1 MGPRERHA
9 RTRAKTH
16 TIPII
21 LGSFFGFMLI
31 CGIAFA
37 IGMAGNVSRW
47 LSDLPDYTDANAY
60 LASEPTTILDANGN
74 QIAMLYVQN
83 RESVA
88 KDQISEYVL
97 KGTVDVEDER
107 FYEHNGVDLIGI
119 GRAVMS
125 QLSGRSEGASTI
137 TQQLVRNTILS
148 EEQFDNTIER
158 KVREAWIAM
167 QMEKIFSK
175 DEILTMYLNTI
186 YYGHG
191 AYGIE
196 AASEMYFSK
205 HANELS
211 LAEAALLIGLPNSP
225 SYLDPTVNPDGAL
238 ARRDKVLDN
247 MTRLGSITQEEADAA
262 KAEQLN
268 LNVSGISESGTIAY
282 PYFVDYVRSLLQEQ
296 FSTDVLFKGGLT
308 IKTTIDPTIQQA
320 AEQAA
325 VQQLVDAGADEL
337 DVGMVVIE
345 PKTGYIR
352 AMVGGR
358 DYYANDS
365 HINHA
370 TSRRM
375 VGSTFKGFTLAA
387 AIQDGMNPNITL
399 NCSSPMKIADGYT
412 VQNYGGTDYGTK
424 TLAQATAVSS
434 NTGYAQVAVAIG
446 NDKIISMCDKLG
458 IDTEAAGM
466 DSAALSLTLGSM
478 ANGITPLEMA
488 EAYATFASGGQHRNA
503 VAVTE
508 ITSRSGA
515 TLYKHEDKYEQVLT
529 TGEAQAVTNV
539 LKTVMQSGG
548 TGSSGAL
555 SVNQPVA
562 GKTGTAGD
570 AHTTS
575 DIWFCGYTPQ
585 YSVAIWAGRSNSNAG
600 ITRWHNSQITL
611 PIFRKFMNTV
621 LAGVARE
628 DFPTGETPSYKDN
641 SSWTF
646 VGGSAAKDDEDEED
660 EEDEEEQEQ
669 DPAETEGDLTG
680 GNTGGNAGGS
690 TGGNTGGSTGG
701 GSGGETPTPTPAPDP
716 TPTPAPDPTPTPDPG
731 TGGDTSQ
738 G

>member
-37 IGMAGNVSRW
+37 VGMVGNVSRW

-60 LASEPTTILDANGN
+60 LASEPTTILDANNN

-83 RESVA
+83 RDSVT
-88 KDQISEYVL
+88 KDQISKYVL

-107 FYEHNGVDLIGI
+107 FYEHNGVDFIGI
-119 GRAVMS
+119 GRAVLS

-158 KVREAWIAM
+158 KVREAWIAL

-205 HANELS
+205 HASELS
-211 LAEAALLIGLPNSP
+211 LAEAALLVGLPNSP
-225 SYLDPTVNPDGAL
+225 SYLDPTVNPEGAL

-247 MTRLGSITQEEADAA
+247 MLRLGTITQEEADAA
-262 KAEQLN
+262 KAEQLK

-308 IKTTIDPTIQQA
+308 IKTTIDPTIQKA
-320 AEQAA
+320 AEDAA

-345 PKTGYIR
+345 PQTGYIR

-370 TSRRM
+370 TSRRA
-375 VGSTFKGFTLAA
+375 VGSTFKGLTLAA
-387 AIQDGMNPNITL
+387 AIHDGMNPNIML
-399 NCSSPMKIADGYT
+399 NCTSPMKIADGYT
-412 VQNYGGTDYGTK
+412 VQNYGGTNYGTK

-434 NTGYAQVAVAIG
+434 NTGYAQVALAIG
-446 NDKIISMCDKLG
+446 NDKIISMCKDLG

-466 DSAALSLTLGSM
+466 DPSVLSLTLGAM
-478 ANGITPLEMA
+478 AQGITPLEMA

-515 TLYKHEDKYEQVLT
+515 TLYKHEDKYDQVLT

-539 LKTVMQSGG
+539 LKTVMQGGG

-570 AHTTS
+570 AGTTS

-585 YSVAIWAGRSNSNAG
+585 YSVAIWAGRSNSNAA
-600 ITRWHNSQITL
+600 ITRWHNTQITL

-628 DFPTGETPSYKDN
+628 EFPTGETPSYKDN

-646 VGGSAAKDDEDEED
+646 VGGSAKKDD
-660 EEDEEEQEQ
+660 EEDEEEEEEQ
-669 DPAETEGDLTG
+669 SPEETEGDTPSG
-680 GNTGGNAGGS
+680 DGI
-690 TGGNTGGSTGG
+690 GG
-701 GSGGETPTPTPAPDP
+701 GETPEPTPTPTPEP
-716 TPTPAPDPTPTPDPG
+716 TPTPTPTPTPEPTPTPTPTPDPAPTPDPG
-731 TGGDTSQ
+731 TGGTTS
-738 G
+738 